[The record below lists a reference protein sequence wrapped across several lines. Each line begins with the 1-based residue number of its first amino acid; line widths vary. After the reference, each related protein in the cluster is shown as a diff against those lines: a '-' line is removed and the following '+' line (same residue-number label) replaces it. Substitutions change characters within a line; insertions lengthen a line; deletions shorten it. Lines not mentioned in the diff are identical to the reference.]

1 MAEVRKITI
10 EIVEG
15 SGGGDDGDNKVK
27 KKKKKKT
34 DEEILE
40 EKKKKASEQLWHQA
54 RDVFLISVEESLQ
67 RHFTLTENYMSQNIY
82 ANAKKSISLAM
93 SAGASILEGAKIGSV
108 FGPGGTIG
116 GAIVGAATFA
126 VQQQLQ
132 YQTRMSSYYQSLNA
146 SNYQSDFSQVR
157 AGLIDG
163 SKGTEN

>member
-15 SGGGDDGDNKVK
+15 SGGGDGGGDDEEKK

-34 DEEILE
+34 EE
-40 EKKKKASEQLWHQA
+40 EKFLDAAKHIGQEFLNVIQTNVEQ
-54 RDVFLISVEESLQ
+54 SLQ

-82 ANAKKSISLAM
+82 NNAKKSISMVMNGA
-93 SAGASILEGAKIGSV
+93 ASIASMAKIGGLL
-108 FGPGGTIG
+108 GP
-116 GAIVGAATFA
+116 VGAGFGA
-126 VQQQLQ
+126 VAGAALFIAQQHEN